1 MLEMHYK
8 INVVHQGDKT
18 TLNLNIL
25 MASKCIKP
33 RLSEP
38 QKVCKDVKGM
48 KVKLMEVVT
57 GDRGGI

>member
-1 MLEMHYK
+1 MHYK

-38 QKVCKDVKGM
+38 QRSQPDM
-48 KVKLMEVVT
+48 
-57 GDRGGI
+57 